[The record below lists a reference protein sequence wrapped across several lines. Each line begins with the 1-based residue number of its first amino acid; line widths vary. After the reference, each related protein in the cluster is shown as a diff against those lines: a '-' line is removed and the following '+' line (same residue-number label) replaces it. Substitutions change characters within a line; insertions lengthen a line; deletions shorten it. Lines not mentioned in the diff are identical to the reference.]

1 MTSPTPLDYLVPPYV
16 KRFQAYIPS
25 KPDEEL
31 KKIYRCSRIFR
42 LNNNE
47 NILGPCPAAAAV
59 IQKFPPLRAAIYPS
73 GDAYYLR
80 YKLAD
85 RFGMHPDQFLVGNG
99 ANEVISFAIKAF
111 CQEGD
116 NIITADKTFAVY
128 EWVAEFS
135 GVESRLV
142 PLVDFGFDAE
152 GMLASIDARTKIIFV
167 CNPNN
172 PTGSTWNRQKLCRF
186 LDRINGQQ
194 IVVVDEAYAEFV
206 ADPDYPDGLDLI
218 REYPN
223 LVIFRTFSKM
233 FALAGLRIGYLAGS
247 NEVVEVIR
255 RTCVVY
261 SVNSLAQMAALAA
274 MEDSGEHVARTRE
287 LVSQGKAFL
296 KREIEGLGLS
306 YVLGEGNFMMIKLP
320 LNDAL
325 AYRKLMT
332 HGVMVR
338 SMTGFRFPNWIRVT
352 ISNGEAMEDLVE
364 ALGKVLGEPWTGN
377 KKYCLQPQLG
387 GIKTS

>member
-1 MTSPTPLDYLVPPYV
+1 MTKPPPLDHLVPPYIQ
-16 KRFQAYIPS
+16 RFHAYIPS

-31 KKIYRCSRIFR
+31 KKIYRCPRILR

-47 NILGPCPAAAAV
+47 NILGPPPAALRV
-59 IQKFPPLRAAIYPS
+59 IQGFPPPRAAIYPS

-80 YKLAD
+80 CTLAD

-99 ANEVISFAIKAF
+99 ANEVIGFVIKAF

-116 NIITADKTFAVY
+116 NIVTADKTFAVY

-135 GVESRLV
+135 GFEARLV
-142 PLVDFGFDAE
+142 PLVDFGFDDE

-172 PTGSTWNRQKLCRF
+172 PTGSTWNSQRLCRF
-186 LDRINGQQ
+186 LDRIDGRQ

-206 ADPDYPDGLDLI
+206 ADPDYPDGMALI

-247 NEVVEVIR
+247 KEVVDIIR

-274 MEDSGEHVARTRE
+274 LADSEEHIARTRE
-287 LVSQGKAFL
+287 LVSRGKAFL
-296 KREIEGLGLS
+296 EKEIGALGLP
-306 YVLGEGNFMMIKLP
+306 YVSGEGNFMMIKLP

-352 ISNGEAMEDLVE
+352 VSNDE
-364 ALGKVLGEPWTGN
+364 ALDALMEALVKVLGPAGPALENPVSSSGESAAR
-377 KKYCLQPQLG
+377 
-387 GIKTS
+387 IS